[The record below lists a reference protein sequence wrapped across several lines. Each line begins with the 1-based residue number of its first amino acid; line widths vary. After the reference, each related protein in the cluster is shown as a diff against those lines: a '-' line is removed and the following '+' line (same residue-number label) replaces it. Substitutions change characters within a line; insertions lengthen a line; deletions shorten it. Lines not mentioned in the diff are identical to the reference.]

1 MDIPDLNP
9 VLAKNRAQISRPE
22 LAKIIGNALAS
33 LRLPDGRKM
42 RLMAHSQFA
51 GHGPRIQKGIEDRA
65 ELIGVAILHEIS
77 LAGYTLTHANDAK
90 TEETPTRKV
99 LGVCA
104 HCGQKLVRL
113 QVDDKMQAVLTRTV
127 QETYNIPHSDGKLGC
142 PASRT

>member
-90 TEETPTRKV
+90 QGGALAYRLYTPPPYPRPGY
-99 LGVCA
+99 L
-104 HCGQKLVRL
+104 
-113 QVDDKMQAVLTRTV
+113 
-127 QETYNIPHSDGKLGC
+127 
-142 PASRT
+142 

>member
-1 MDIPDLNP
+1 
-9 VLAKNRAQISRPE
+9 
-22 LAKIIGNALAS
+22 
-33 LRLPDGRKM
+33 M

-51 GHGPRIQKGIEDRA
+51 GHGPRIQKGVEDRA

-90 TEETPTRKV
+90 TAETPTRKV